1 MHIYICVYICTC
13 VYVCVFM
20 YVCTCVCVC
29 SGEWFPEVPTSHF
42 RSPCVPRGHGQV
54 ASAASPAAGWISR
67 SFRRCRPRRLG
78 CLGCLGTGVSHVNK
92 AIVPSGNLTIREGIR
107 ENGDFMGFNGIS

>member
-1 MHIYICVYICTC
+1 M
-13 VYVCVFM
+13 YVCVCVCI
-20 YVCTCVCVC
+20 YVCMHVCVRVC

-78 CLGCLGTGVSHVNK
+78 CLGCLGCLGTGVSHVNK
-92 AIVPSGNLTIREGIR
+92 AIVPSGNLTIRENIR